1 MKNLV
6 LLGFLLLLNTVLM
19 AQKHGLDSSII
30 RLSFEVPRRYCLYEN
45 AAGTQGLSEGGY
57 IGDSFK
63 SYRFLLGIRVAPH
76 LIIETGWSAEMFW
89 TGWEVKDHLT
99 THYNFMHAR
108 VVPFRVCYQVRLF
121 DVFKNPVR
129 LMPSVGILFCRKA
142 GEVLSGGGGVQIQW
156 PGYLFVAEESTEIQA
171 TSFRLGEF
179 RLQLE
184 ANISKAISFYGGGG
198 FCLGTKVIGETRG
211 SYSINGG
218 PERTVITQTKGTNY
232 YLNAGIRLRIPNF
245 WK

>member
-1 MKNLV
+1 MRISTIIYFFQLAA
-6 LLGFLLLLNTVLM
+6 LSSLT
-19 AQKHGLDSSII
+19 AQQYGRDSSTI
-30 RLSFEVPRRYCLYEN
+30 RFSFEVPRRYCLYEN

-89 TGWEVKDHLT
+89 TGWGPKDHLT

-108 VVPFRVCYQVRLF
+108 VVPFRACYQVRLF

-142 GEVLSGGGGVQIQW
+142 GEVLSGGGAVQIQW
-156 PGYLFVAEESTEIQA
+156 PGYLFVAKESTEIKSSA
-171 TSFRLGEF
+171 FCLGEL

-184 ANISKAISFYGGGG
+184 ASIS
-198 FCLGTKVIGETRG
+198 KVIGETRG
-211 SYSINGG
+211 TYSINNG